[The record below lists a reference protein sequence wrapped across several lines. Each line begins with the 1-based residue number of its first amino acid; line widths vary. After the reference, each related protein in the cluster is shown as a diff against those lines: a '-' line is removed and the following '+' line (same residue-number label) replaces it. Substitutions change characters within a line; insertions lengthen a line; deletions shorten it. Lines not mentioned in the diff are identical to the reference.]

1 MTNGCVLTDAG
12 RYRTAIKLAF
22 FLMFLTSV
30 IIFDRGGLY
39 FQCGHTTLKDIPHQ
53 FVCQVRSKAQK
64 NCGEINWKIILDVDL
79 PWEQILSS
87 TITSPIPLPLVNL
100 RKRTRPVQCWANLHH
115 HNWRQCYPAYSFWL
129 WNCHVNM
136 SLQHTILWV
145 VDEEFLLSAN
155 NNRTTAQIV
164 CHPLKA
170 LLERH

>member
-1 MTNGCVLTDAG
+1 MVQRYVYDRLDTHSRMTNGCVLTDAG

-100 RKRTRPVQCWANLHH
+100 RKRTRPVHCWANLHH
-115 HNWRQCYPAYSFWL
+115 HNCRQCY
-129 WNCHVNM
+129 
-136 SLQHTILWV
+136 T
-145 VDEEFLLSAN
+145 LLSVLIMMSQCIHIT
-155 NNRTTAQIV
+155 RTYKLVSGRWRVLIV
-164 CHPLKA
+164 CQQ
-170 LLERH
+170 